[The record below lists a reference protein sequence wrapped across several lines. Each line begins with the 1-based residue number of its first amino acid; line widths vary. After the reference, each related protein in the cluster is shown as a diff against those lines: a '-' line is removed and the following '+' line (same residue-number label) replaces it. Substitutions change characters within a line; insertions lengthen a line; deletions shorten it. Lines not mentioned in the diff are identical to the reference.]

1 MPEGLLRYLMFGDAV
16 AIQCGLAL
24 MAGGLASMLWLRRGA
39 SSWAHGVVQASRRSV
54 VIGAGVAWV
63 ASVSALWFQAAAMG
77 DGALGSAGSMVAM
90 MVRETHYGHAWS
102 TGFLA
107 LVAAVIGMATS
118 RRFFVPVGAL
128 GLAAFMLTRSVVSH
142 AGVDGDFTLKVVVDW
157 VHLMLVCLWVGMVL
171 LGAFIALRQGP
182 KTQADAADSAV
193 WVSSLSRAAT
203 VALVGIVSTGALKVW
218 WATPSIAQL
227 VASSYG
233 GVLLVKVL
241 LVGAAM
247 GLGGVNRFFV
257 MPPLLAR
264 LQGTAQ
270 REPDPQRRFVH
281 VLRMEALVLL
291 LVFVAA
297 AVLSGTPN
305 PGEG

>member
-1 MPEGLLRYLMFGDAV
+1 MPEGILRYLMFGDAV

-24 MAGGLASMLWLRRGA
+24 MAGGLASMLWLRQCA
-39 SSWAHGVVQASRRSV
+39 SSWARDVVRTSRRSAF
-54 VIGAGVAWV
+54 IGAGVAWV
-63 ASVSALWFQAAAMG
+63 ASVAALWFQAAAMG
-77 DGALGSAGSMVAM
+77 DGALGSAGSMVPM

-102 TGFLA
+102 AGFAA
-107 LVAAVIGMATS
+107 LTAAAIGMAAS

-142 AGVDGDFTLKVVVDW
+142 AGGDGDFTLKVLVDW
-157 VHLMLVCLWVGMVL
+157 VHLVLVCLWVGMVF
-171 LGAFIALRQGP
+171 LGAFIALRRAPNEQV
-182 KTQADAADSAV
+182 DAADSAV
-193 WVSSLSRAAT
+193 WVSSLSETAT
-203 VALVGIVSTGALKVW
+203 VALVGILSTGALKIW

-233 GVLLVKVL
+233 GVLVVKLL
-241 LVGAAM
+241 LVGAAIA
-247 GLGGVNRFFV
+247 LGGVNRFFV

-264 LQGTAQ
+264 PQGTA
-270 REPDPQRRFVH
+270 RTAPNPQLRFVH

-297 AVLSGTPN
+297 AILSGTPN

>member
-1 MPEGLLRYLMFGDAV
+1 MSEGVLRYLMFGDAV

-24 MAGGLASMLWLRRGA
+24 MAGGLASMLWIRQCA
-39 SSWAHGVVQASRRSV
+39 SSWACGVVQASRRSCT
-54 VIGAGVAWV
+54 IGAGITLF
-63 ASVSALWFQAAAMG
+63 ASIAALWFEAAAMG
-77 DGALGSAGSMVAM
+77 DGALGSAGSMVPM

-102 TGFLA
+102 AGFGA
-107 LVAAVIGMATS
+107 LTAAVIGMATS
-118 RRFFVPVGAL
+118 RRFFVPAGAL

-142 AGVDGDFTLKVVVDW
+142 AGVDGDFTLKVLVDW
-157 VHLMLVCLWVGMVL
+157 VHLALVCVWVGMVF
-171 LGAFIALRQGP
+171 LGAFIALRLALH
-182 KTQADAADSAV
+182 TQVDATDAAV
-193 WVSSLSRAAT
+193 WVSSLSKTAT
-203 VALVGIVSTGALKVW
+203 VALAGIVLTGAMKVW
-218 WATPSIAQL
+218 WATPSLAQL

-233 GVLLVKVL
+233 GVLLVKLL
-241 LVGAAM
+241 LVGAAT

-257 MPPLLAR
+257 MPPLLGR

-270 REPDPQRRFVH
+270 REPNLQRRFVH

-297 AVLSGTPN
+297 AILSGTPN